1 MKQFYELKMSPE
13 LLMIFGKNITLYQLV
28 KNIEEKELIIN

>member
-13 LLMIFGKNITLYQLV
+13 LLMIFGKKYQIV
-28 KNIEEKELIIN
+28 STGKKY